1 MSGSPICEFPTQN
14 CSDKEVQ
21 QILSAAKVI
30 AVVGLSHK
38 PYRDSYRVAAYLKE
52 KGYRIIPVNPNAIE
66 VLGEKA
72 YHNLGE
78 IPEKVDLVNIFRK
91 PEAVSE
97 IVEAAIGIG
106 AKVVWMQKGIVHNA
120 SADKARAAGLQVIM
134 NKCMLKEHH
143 NAFGSCDCSAG

>member
-1 MSGSPICEFPTQN
+1 MPGSPMCEIPIQD
-14 CSDKEVQ
+14 CPDEELQ
-21 QILSAAKVI
+21 HILSTVKVI

-38 PYRDSYRVAAYLKE
+38 PHRDSYRVASYLKE
-52 KGYRIIPVNPNAIE
+52 KGYRIIPVNLNAIE

-72 YHNLGE
+72 YHSLGE

-91 PEAVSE
+91 PEAVPE

-106 AKVVWMQKGIVHNA
+106 AKVVWMQEGIVHNA
-120 SADKARAAGLQVIM
+120 SADKARAAGLQVVM

-143 NAFGSCDCSAG
+143 NVAKPQPNR